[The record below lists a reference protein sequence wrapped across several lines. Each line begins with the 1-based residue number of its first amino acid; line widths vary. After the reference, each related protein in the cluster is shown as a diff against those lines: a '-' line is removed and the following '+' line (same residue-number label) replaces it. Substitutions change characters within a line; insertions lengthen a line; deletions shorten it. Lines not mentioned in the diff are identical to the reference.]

1 MGASPADLLEINM
14 PLGNKL
20 YPATVCGRCRKSWG
34 TDQRI
39 VHPNGRKEMQLNWHC
54 YCARGFKESEENCW
68 AVSAL
73 QGQRHSWLL
82 EEFISGPAASHSV
95 H

>member
-68 AVSAL
+68 AV
-73 QGQRHSWLL
+73 
-82 EEFISGPAASHSV
+82 
-95 H
+95 